1 MYKILILNGPNLNML
16 GVRQPDIYG
25 SESLSDIESRC
36 RVEAQT
42 MSVDVTCRQS
52 NYEGELVEWVLKARD
67 TMNGILVNAGA
78 FTHTSIALLDALRA
92 AELPVVEVHMSNIH
106 AREKFRHQSF
116 ISLMASGMVCGFG
129 SYSYILGLKAMY
141 NILQEL

>member
-52 NYEGELVEWVLKARD
+52 NYEGELVEWVQKARD

-78 FTHTSIALLDALRA
+78 YTHTSIALLDALRA

-116 ISLMASGMVCGFG
+116 ISLMAAGMVCGFG

>member
-52 NYEGELVEWVLKARD
+52 NYEGELVEWVQKARD

-78 FTHTSIALLDALRA
+78 YTHTSIALLDALRA